1 MDLLAEDHADVL
13 DGVPQESRVICAFC
27 SHPSGRSLQPSKFT
41 DIWQELCLSEGL
53 YFTVPI
59 TYLCSKNRFIFYG
72 FLFVSSY
79 FLSQTP
85 FAIDSAVSLSPFLTC
100 CKLTFAIWRLN
111 LTVLTRTDILILFQ
125 RCLQE
130 IRGSHLSQYGT
141 KNITSCVCSPVATFT
156 SNHHRNR
163 KRE

>member
-1 MDLLAEDHADVL
+1 MDLLVKNHADVL
-13 DGVPQESRVICAFC
+13 DGVQQDSRVICAFC
-27 SHPSGRSLQPSKFT
+27 SHPSGRPLQPSKIT

-59 TYLCSKNRFIFYG
+59 TYLCFKNRFIFYG

-79 FLSQTP
+79 FLSQTS

-100 CKLTFAIWRLN
+100 CKLTFATWRLN

-130 IRGSHLSQYGT
+130 IRGFHLSHHGT
-141 KNITSCVCSPVATFT
+141 ENITSCVCSPITTFT